1 MFWMGGLRG
10 DPTLRKEVKNDYKKG
25 QSHKR
30 WEEPGLRGGKSQQKH
45 SDLALSWY
53 FFPFTSF
60 RFKNDFLYLWHIY
73 VTRKEKRLPI
83 LINRNRLKDE
93 AFQCEWFLVQF
104 EAGQKEALIQAND
117 LFSWFNLPLPR
128 LRHSFIFRKFHKRV
142 CGLLSSSIFYK
153 RFCDFKRG
161 CMILRKVRRGYVI
174 LQDFT

>member
-1 MFWMGGLRG
+1 MRG
-10 DPTLRKEVKNDYKKG
+10 ARIERWKISAKALWSCTL
-25 QSHKR
+25 
-30 WEEPGLRGGKSQQKH
+30 LI
-45 SDLALSWY
+45 
-53 FFPFTSF
+53 FFPLHGLKVQKWFF
-60 RFKNDFLYLWHIY
+60 LWHIY
-73 VTRKEKRLPI
+73 VTLKEKRVAKFI
-83 LINRNRLKDE
+83 IRLKDE

-128 LRHSFIFRKFHKRV
+128 LRHSFIVRKFHKRV